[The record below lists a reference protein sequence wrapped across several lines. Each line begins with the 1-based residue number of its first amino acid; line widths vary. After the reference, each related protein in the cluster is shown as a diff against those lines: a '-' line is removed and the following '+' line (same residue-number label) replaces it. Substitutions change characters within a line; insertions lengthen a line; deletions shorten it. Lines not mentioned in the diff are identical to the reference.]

1 MVLWRGRPES
11 GPDSAVLASF
21 RLTRWQAFGRGFLC
35 GAGAGGAL
43 ALAVGV
49 PLLVFRPGALA
60 WALCGLL
67 PLGLGLAGGL
77 HGGRDRGADADDRG
91 IHQVPWDTVVDLYTE
106 RCGHRTVVA
115 LRLDSG
121 AVVRLP
127 APYDGWLLAHDPAF
141 EDKVF
146 TLRNI
151 WETHRRWH
159 PR

>member
-77 HGGRDRGADADDRG
+77 PGGRDRGADADDRG
-91 IHQVPWDTVVDLYTE
+91 IHQGPWDTVVDLYTE
-106 RCGHRTVVA
+106 RCGHRTGGA
-115 LRLDSG
+115 LRRDSRTVG
-121 AVVRLP
+121 RRSGPYVRWVV
-127 APYDGWLLAHDPAF
+127 
-141 EDKVF
+141 
-146 TLRNI
+146 
-151 WETHRRWH
+151 
-159 PR
+159 